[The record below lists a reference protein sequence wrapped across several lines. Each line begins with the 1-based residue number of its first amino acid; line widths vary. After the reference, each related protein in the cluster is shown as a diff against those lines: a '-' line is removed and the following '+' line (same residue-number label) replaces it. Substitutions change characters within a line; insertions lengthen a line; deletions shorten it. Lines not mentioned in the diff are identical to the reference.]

1 MSGVGFSLL
10 FQDTSKHNRRPNTGS
25 RRQIQALARVSGGVD
40 KMYLVWLNGSLIT
53 GEVNEITSRQRE
65 VRRSINRL
73 VS

>member
-1 MSGVGFSLL
+1 M
-10 FQDTSKHNRRPNTGS
+10 
-25 RRQIQALARVSGGVD
+25 QIQALVRVSGGVD

-65 VRRSINRL
+65 VGRSINRL